1 MDGRILHEDRGR
13 RNTPDKLAAL
23 HMHPIGRR
31 SRRVTGTEARGSH
44 AGLGQ
49 KAAAE
54 LGLDLGPRQD
64 VLAGHHL
71 AGEDQG
77 RARPGQDR
85 PGGEPRSVEHQAAE

>member
-1 MDGRILHEDRGR
+1 MDGRILLEDRGR

-23 HMHPIGRR
+23 HRHPIGRR
-31 SRRVTGTEARGSH
+31 SRRVTGTEARGSR

-49 KAAAE
+49 KAAAD
-54 LGLDLGPRQD
+54 LGLDLGPRRY

-71 AGEDQG
+71 AGEDPG